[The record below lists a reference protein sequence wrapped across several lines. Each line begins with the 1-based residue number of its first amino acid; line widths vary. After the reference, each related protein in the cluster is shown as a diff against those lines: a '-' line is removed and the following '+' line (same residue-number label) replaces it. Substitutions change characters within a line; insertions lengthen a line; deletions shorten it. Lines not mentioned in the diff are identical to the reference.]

1 MVLESLIGGIL
12 IGVAISLLLLF
23 NGKVLGV
30 SGIISELITKP
41 IDKNYWRLFF
51 VIGLLVAP
59 FIYSFYKPMPLSTM
73 TTNNVM
79 VIVGGLLVGLG
90 SRLGSG
96 CTSGHGVC
104 GIARLSIRSMI
115 ATITFISF
123 GVLTVFLIQHLFV

>member
-1 MVLESLIGGIL
+1 MVLESLIGGTL
-12 IGVAISLLLLF
+12 IGVATSLLLLF

-30 SGIISELITKP
+30 SGIISELTTKP
-41 IDKNYWRLFF
+41 IYKNYWRLLF
-51 VIGLLVAP
+51 VLGLLVAP

-123 GVLTVFLIQHLFV
+123 GVLTVFLMQHLFV

>member
-1 MVLESLIGGIL
+1 MVLESLIGGTL

-30 SGIISELITKP
+30 SGIISELTTKP
-41 IDKNYWRLFF
+41 INKNYWRLLF
-51 VIGLLVAP
+51 VLGLLVAP

-123 GVLTVFLIQHLFV
+123 GVLTVFLMQHLFV

>member
-1 MVLESLIGGIL
+1 MVLESLIGGTL

-30 SGIISELITKP
+30 SGIISELTTKP
-41 IDKNYWRLFF
+41 INKNYWRLLF
-51 VIGLLVAP
+51 VLGLLFAP
-59 FIYSFYKPMPLSTM
+59 FIYSLYKPMPLSTI
-73 TTNNVM
+73 TTNNLM

-123 GVLTVFLIQHLFV
+123 GVLTVFLMQHLFV

>member
-1 MVLESLIGGIL
+1 MVLESLIGGTL